1 MLHNYLVYQLK
12 SIIDARNLY
21 LVWHQDNHPGEP
33 AKLPLAL
40 LDIKA
45 FCMSCGRAGF
55 SFTRIINYIF
65 GVLCMFMGRYYFII
79 NKFLQLSKAKVQP
92 LRPYLQFSVI
102 LPWVLVQSRE
112 SKPRPP
118 IPLCSQALTAD
129 WANPATVKEYED
141 LLWAVYISN
150 TNNFFPK
157 YIFPRF

>member
-1 MLHNYLVYQLK
+1 MQHNYLVYQLK

-79 NKFLQLSKAKVQP
+79 NKFLQLSSTFQINILAQQVPSRARKEPHKISEEGRGRSGHSAEEASLP
-92 LRPYLQFSVI
+92 SRLQTYFG
-102 LPWVLVQSRE
+102 LPQVRSTSCP
-112 SKPRPP
+112 SK
-118 IPLCSQALTAD
+118 
-129 WANPATVKEYED
+129 
-141 LLWAVYISN
+141 
-150 TNNFFPK
+150 
-157 YIFPRF
+157 

>member
-1 MLHNYLVYQLK
+1 MQHNYTVYQLK

-40 LDIKA
+40 LDMKA

-79 NKFLQLSKAKVQP
+79 NKFLQLSSTFQINILAQQVPTRARKEPHKISEEGGGRSGHSAEKTSLP
-92 LRPYLQFSVI
+92 SRLQTYFG
-102 LPWVLVQSRE
+102 LPWVRRTSCR
-112 SKPRPP
+112 SK
-118 IPLCSQALTAD
+118 
-129 WANPATVKEYED
+129 
-141 LLWAVYISN
+141 
-150 TNNFFPK
+150 
-157 YIFPRF
+157 